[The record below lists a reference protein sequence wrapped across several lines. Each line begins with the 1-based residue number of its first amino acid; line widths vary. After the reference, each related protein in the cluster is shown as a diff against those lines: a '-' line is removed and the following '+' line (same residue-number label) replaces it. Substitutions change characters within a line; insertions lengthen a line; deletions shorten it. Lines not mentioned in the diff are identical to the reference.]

1 MNFYNQIN
9 FGGTILSSYE
19 FLIQSR
25 KEDIDFINKVIE
37 AYEGIG
43 VVRTVDANAG
53 ILNVISTD
61 DFKDFVRTIIEDLDK
76 NYGVVAKITEEG
88 AWKGSLYINKK

>member
-1 MNFYNQIN
+1 M
-9 FGGTILSSYE
+9 LSSYE

-53 ILNVISTD
+53 IVNVISTD

-76 NYGVVAKITEEG
+76 NYGVDAKITEEG
-88 AWKGSLYINKK
+88 PWKGSLYINKK

>member
-1 MNFYNQIN
+1 M
-9 FGGTILSSYE
+9 LSSYE

-25 KEDIDFINKVIE
+25 KEDIDFINKIVE

-53 ILNVISTD
+53 LVNIISTD
-61 DFKDFVRTIIEDLDK
+61 DFKYFVKVIVEDLSK
-76 NYGVVAKITEEG
+76 NYGIEAKIIEEG

>member
-1 MNFYNQIN
+1 ML
-9 FGGTILSSYE
+9 TSYE

-25 KEDIDFINKVIE
+25 KEDIDFINKIIE

-53 ILNVISTD
+53 LLNVISTD
-61 DFKDFVRTIIEDLDK
+61 DFKDYARTIIEDLDK
-76 NYGVVAKITEEG
+76 NYGVEAKIIEEG
-88 AWKGSLYINKK
+88 TWKGSLYINKK